1 MTYQPSQ
8 EQAHG
13 FIRENQ
19 IKTLVFELPSMEKQ
33 DTNTHDISH
42 TENKFNSNESCSIKT
57 TQSSVIC
64 CGDIIRIHDYIYEI
78 NSDRKITIIII
89 QQEQC
94 GDTKRIVNIVEIP
107 FTKEFHN
114 YLFRPDLLHRDDLV
128 CYDKYIR
135 EIPPGK
141 KGQQEEKEIRDGWK
155 NSMQE
160 ECELGITINPK
171 VDSKKQ
177 RRVQC
182 SFSLKN
188 INIQKFIKKNSL
200 VDFNKPNICRNI
212 EIPLYISSKK
222 RK

>member
-1 MTYQPSQ
+1 M
-8 EQAHG
+8 
-13 FIRENQ
+13 FVI
-19 IKTLVFELPSMEKQ
+19 
-33 DTNTHDISH
+33 NTICS
-42 TENKFNSNESCSIKT
+42 NIIFNNWFNMLSTCFPPL
-57 TQSSVIC
+57 
-64 CGDIIRIHDYIYEI
+64 
-78 NSDRKITIIII
+78 
-89 QQEQC
+89 
-94 GDTKRIVNIVEIP
+94 IVEIP

-212 EIPLYISSKK
+212 EIPLYISSKIVS
-222 RK
+222 